1 MEGQDTL
8 PPGSNLSESESP
20 YLFSTTKIIFGDNS
34 MYWVSTHLLEKYPK
48 FRLSYYRDGDFVK
61 LNWLN
66 STQTA
71 GFMRYLR
78 KGKWE
83 SRKPE
88 DLNRPLDYYN
98 RMQQCLSVHCL
109 AVNYGMF
116 ELSRLT
122 IGEFSSMANRLSI
135 FKLVEMLQ
143 EVSSTLQS
151 NQTVST
157 DDSDQRATMSEEAR
171 MADHIASFQRLS
183 LVEHLENVISA
194 DVSEMKREL
203 QRYKERYG
211 PL

>member
-1 MEGQDTL
+1 MEGQDAL
-8 PPGSNLSESESP
+8 PPGSNLSESES
-20 YLFSTTKIIFGDNS
+20 IFTD
-34 MYWVSTHLLEKYPK
+34 W
-48 FRLSYYRDGDFVK
+48 RDGDFVK

-71 GFMRYLR
+71 AFMNYLR
-78 KGKWE
+78 KGKWK
-83 SRKPE
+83 SRKLE
-88 DLNRPLDYYN
+88 DLNGPLDYYN

-122 IGEFSSMANRLSI
+122 IGEFSSLANRLST

-157 DDSDQRATMSEEAR
+157 DYSDQRATMSEEAR